1 LISLPSPG
9 DDGSKRIFERG
20 KMHIL
25 VVEHSRL
32 VSCGLVGQ
40 AIIEQGCMYTAV
52 MPSDGRPLP
61 EKPDR
66 YAGLVILGGTQ
77 NAEQDDA
84 FPHFLP
90 LLDLILGFERSQKPV
105 LGICLGAQLLARAH
119 GARIHRLPQ
128 PEIGFTVVRK
138 TAAGR
143 NDPIFRDLPE
153 AEYLMEWHE
162 DTFDLPPGAELLA
175 TGDGCVNQAFRIN
188 GVGYGV
194 QFHPEVTPDIIR
206 GWVRSHG
213 DAPEQNNPDFP
224 ALMEAQIAR
233 HMRNAFMYCRNISQA
248 WLSLA
253 RD

>member
-1 LISLPSPG
+1 MNSLPSIEA
-9 DDGSKRIFERG
+9 DCRKNTSDRG
-20 KMHIL
+20 KMNIL
-25 VVEHSRL
+25 VVEHSRM
-32 VSCGLVGQ
+32 VSSGLVGQ
-40 AIIEQGCMYTAV
+40 AIIEQGGMYTAV
-52 MPSDGRPLP
+52 MPSEGHPLP

-66 YAGLVILGGTQ
+66 YDGLVILGGTQ

-90 LLDLILGFERSQKPV
+90 LLDLILRFERSNKPV

-143 NDPIFRDLPE
+143 NDPVFRDVPE

-162 DTFDLPPGAELLA
+162 DTFDLPPGAQLLA
-175 TGDGCVNQAFRIN
+175 TGDGCVNQAFRI
-188 GVGYGV
+188 GRVGYGV

-206 GWVRSHG
+206 GWVRSHCDVPG
-213 DAPEQNNPDFP
+213 HNNPDFF

-233 HMRNAFMYCRNISQA
+233 HMRNAFKYCRNITQA
-248 WLSLA
+248 WLSLTH
-253 RD
+253 D